1 MSMIN
6 CPKCGKEISDKA
18 AVCPSCGFI
27 PTNQSLVTC
36 SECGQAYEKN
46 AEACPNCGCPNACE
60 EKPKKHK
67 KYVPV
72 IIISVIAVLL
82 VAVVIGAFQIQKAVY
97 YSRMKDATDMIIESA
112 SDTEDAGNLI
122 VSVWHNAIYETS
134 DLKTDKFTMVKTKDG
149 YNVFV
154 DFDDALYNL
163 FSDSEFSEDIG
174 EIKADVKEITA
185 LMKKLKNPPKK
196 YEDAYAQLK
205 IFYED
210 YISFVTFVIGCDGSY
225 DSFTED
231 FDNYDNKVSDDY
243 LKMCIYFNIN

>member
-1 MSMIN
+1 MSMVN

-18 AVCPSCGFI
+18 TVCPSCGFI
-27 PTNQSLVTC
+27 PTKQSLVTC
-36 SECGQAYEKN
+36 GECGQAYEKN
-46 AEACPNCGCPNACE
+46 AEICPNCGCPNTCA

-67 KYVPV
+67 KYMPLIIVSAVV
-72 IIISVIAVLL
+72 IFI
-82 VAVVIGAFQIQKAVY
+82 VAAVIGAFQIQKAVY
-97 YSRMKDATDMIIESA
+97 YSRMEDATDMIIESA

-134 DLKTDKFTMVKTKDG
+134 NSKTNKFTMEKTKDG

-163 FSDSEFSEDIG
+163 FSDREFSEDID

-196 YEDAYAQLK
+196 YEDAYAKLK
-205 IFYED
+205 LFYED
-210 YISFVTFVIGCDGSY
+210 YISFVTFVIDCDGSY
-225 DSFTED
+225 NSFTEN
-231 FDNYDNKVSDDY
+231 FDNYDEKIADDY